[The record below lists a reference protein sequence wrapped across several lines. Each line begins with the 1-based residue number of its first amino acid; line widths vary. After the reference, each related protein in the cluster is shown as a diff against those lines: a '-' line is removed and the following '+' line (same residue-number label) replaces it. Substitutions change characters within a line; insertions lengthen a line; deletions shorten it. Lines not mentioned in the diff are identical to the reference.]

1 MPHLSKRNATT
12 LFKKNNIQSVWGQLE
27 GSPKTT
33 SQEASTSHAKSCR
46 NVLSILPFGIHGINP
61 FGNHPHPLGSKVPN
75 VALIKNVKPGTCL
88 YVLFSFCFYRKRRTK
103 HLHPRLGWILEGWSQ
118 VHRCPLKNS
127 WNTSKRNKLDEW
139 KKKHVIRF
147 RNSDNLTQILKKIKY
162 IHPGQTNKKYT

>member
-61 FGNHPHPLGSKVPN
+61 FGNHPHPLGSKVPILHSSKMSN
-75 VALIKNVKPGTCL
+75 LEPVCMFCLVFVSTGKGGPNIFTQDLVESLRVGLKSIVVLWKTRETRRNGTNWTSEKKNM
-88 YVLFSFCFYRKRRTK
+88 
-103 HLHPRLGWILEGWSQ
+103 WS
-118 VHRCPLKNS
+118 VSGIPTTWHKS
-127 WNTSKRNKLDEW
+127 
-139 KKKHVIRF
+139 
-147 RNSDNLTQILKKIKY
+147 
-162 IHPGQTNKKYT
+162 